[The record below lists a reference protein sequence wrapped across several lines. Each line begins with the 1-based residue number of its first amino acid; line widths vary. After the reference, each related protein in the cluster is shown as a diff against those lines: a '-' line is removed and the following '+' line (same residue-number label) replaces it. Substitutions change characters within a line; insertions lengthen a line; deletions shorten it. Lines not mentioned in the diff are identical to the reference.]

1 MIRFAKTKR
10 NVNKLSML
18 TSLYFQRVLAII
30 IFLCGQK
37 QFFTTF
43 LLPTSFINF
52 FRKLFII
59 PLFYAFFPQHCLYFF
74 PLPHVVDFPILSILL
89 VFIVLSVFSL
99 ILVQSNIRIISIIGI
114 IFTINILSTVDK
126 LRTLSTFVH

>member
-52 FRKLFII
+52 CENPFII

-74 PLPHVVDFPILSILL
+74 PLPHVQEIQVFIVFIVFMELL
-89 VFIVLSVFSL
+89 VFQGFVALVIKIFVVFIALSVLCLFYYL
-99 ILVQSNIRIISIIGI
+99 KTIWKHCVHP
-114 IFTINILSTVDK
+114 FT
-126 LRTLSTFVH
+126 